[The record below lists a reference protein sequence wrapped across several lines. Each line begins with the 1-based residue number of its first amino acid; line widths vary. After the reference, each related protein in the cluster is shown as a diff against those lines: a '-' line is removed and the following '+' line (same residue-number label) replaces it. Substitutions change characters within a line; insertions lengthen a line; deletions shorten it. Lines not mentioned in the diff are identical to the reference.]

1 MCRCRASP
9 RPALAADAAADS
21 QRVWCLQ
28 RLERQARL
36 LRPVRLVPL
45 VLQQLRAAD
54 AALAVDAAAGEV
66 AQQAAAP
73 RRQRLRRAPI

>member
-1 MCRCRASP
+1 M
-9 RPALAADAAADS
+9 AADAAVDF

-36 LRPVRLVPL
+36 LPPVRLVRL
-45 VLQQLRAAD
+45 VRLVRRAAV